1 MKEVEKEFS
10 VDISYPQSL
19 GGVDFALEKDNLLI
33 TEYYAIYRFKI
44 KNESERQIIINFL
57 QYIERAERL

>member
-10 VDISYPQSL
+10 VDISSPQSL